1 MNIASSFA
9 DDNVEYN
16 DQLILPGLE
25 TGTSWVISTHN
36 NDYNEKS
43 WQDQVKIF
51 LIMLN
56 WSIGKNW
63 KFVNLKFT
71 YKKTVWLLQL

>member
-1 MNIASSFA
+1 MNIAFSFA
-9 DDNVEYN
+9 DYNVEYN
-16 DQLILPGLE
+16 DQVILPGLE

-56 WSIGKNW
+56 WSIGKEYR
-63 KFVNLKFT
+63 FVNLKFT
-71 YKKTVWLLQL
+71 

>member
-16 DQLILPGLE
+16 DQVILPGLE
-25 TGTSWVISTHN
+25 MGTSWVISTHN
-36 NDYNEKS
+36 NDYIEKS

-56 WSIGKNW
+56 WSIGKNL

-71 YKKTVWLLQL
+71 YIKTVWFLQL

>member
-1 MNIASSFA
+1 MHIASSFA
-9 DDNVEYN
+9 DDNVEN
-16 DQLILPGLE
+16 NNKVILPRFE
-25 TGTSWVISTHN
+25 TETYWVISTHG

-56 WSIGKNW
+56 WSIGKEYR
-63 KFVNLKFT
+63 FVNLKFT
-71 YKKTVWLLQL
+71 